1 MSDRAVVAATRTA
14 AEAPGGRSRSAEPRR
29 SLLGLQGKAGNRA
42 VQRLLEGEPGALDG
56 AAVSARIGAAE
67 TSGQALDTEVRSRL
81 AGALGRDP
89 GDVRVHADGEANEL
103 SRDLGAKAFTSGRDV
118 FFREGAFDPSTPEG
132 FSLLVHESTHVLQQA
147 AGPVAGTPTA
157 DGALSI
163 SDPGDPFERAASS
176 KGSSASARAPS
187 ADG

>member
-1 MSDRAVVAATRTA
+1 MSDRALVAATHTAESGPGART
-14 AEAPGGRSRSAEPRR
+14 RSGEPRGP
-29 SLLGLQGKAGNRA
+29 LLGLQRRAGNRA
-42 VQRLLEGEPGALDG
+42 VQRLLEGEQGALDG

-67 TSGQALDTEVRSRL
+67 TSGRALDGAVRSRL

-132 FSLLVHESTHVLQQA
+132 FSLLVHESEHVLQQA
-147 AGPVAGTPTA
+147 AGPVAGTTTA

-163 SDPGDPFERAASS
+163 SDPGDAFERAASS
-176 KGSSASARAPS
+176 KGSSAAASAPS
-187 ADG
+187 AEG